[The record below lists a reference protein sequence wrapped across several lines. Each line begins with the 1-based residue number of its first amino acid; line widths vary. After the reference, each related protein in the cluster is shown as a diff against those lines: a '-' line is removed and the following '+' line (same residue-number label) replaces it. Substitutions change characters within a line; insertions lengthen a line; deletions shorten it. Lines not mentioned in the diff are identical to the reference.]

1 MEKENIFE
9 KNIIQ
14 ERIKSWAEKLIDLSG
29 TNDLISYRDAKTIS
43 IKPSKEIVDKLIE
56 GASVK
61 ISEIIDLED
70 KEQKK
75 GAFGVVK
82 KAVENF
88 EDYGIE
94 VLRLISGFV
103 SWESDVSNPYAPLV
117 TYALSIDNPNQA
129 LKNIEISLTDLVPEI
144 NTALVLHLNKKC
156 QADISIE
163 KLEEV
168 QEEGEEVLVKTFLDM
183 CPKEIGI
190 KVKDGFAIKNLQY
203 QQFPMVNDLL
213 SSFEVFSENTLVAA
227 LAGDEESKLKLRE
240 HITEVPVD
248 EPDYTP
254 PENEF
259 IVLDADSSQQWA
271 INSALKGQNLVIE
284 GPPGTGKSQ
293 TITNLISS
301 FIAKGK
307 SVLFV
312 AEKRPAID
320 AVKKRIIKVGLE
332 DCLLDLHSIKQIKSR
347 PADPFVNE
355 LENLNSVPKV
365 DDYINKN
372 NLIKSRNILVSRSKA
387 ILKKV
392 APWNCSYL
400 DIINYGFDNEF
411 VDHSYDLEIKEI
423 NKLIPDN
430 FDEIRSTLDEIIKLS
445 SEQLLVSSFPI
456 SEKIRNR
463 TLDSNS
469 QIQELLKVINNLDP
483 LVNNANKWI
492 LKQDETYRENVDTPQ
507 KILDLLSNLKQIKS
521 NNVISIP
528 NEESFLPIESVKK
541 ILRIQRRPFILR
553 FCQFLF
559 DKEYRFSLSELKP
572 LFLEGVKKDNI
583 KIKDACKTLI
593 SKYYLSK
600 NKIPIKNLNIPDQFG
615 NIIREIIKESRS
627 LNLFINAPINN
638 HSYIDELKDQLDN
651 LNSLREKLPNS
662 VKITKALNKLEA
674 FGLKRNCLIEQ
685 ILEDII
691 DGFSSI
697 TIYQQII
704 SSWANKVEEIVR
716 IDQDA
721 LAISSREFLDETVET
736 FRKSDAT
743 HVEQTGQRIRRMVA
757 ENAHKVRTNSPE
769 GIQILIQES
778 KRRKKK
784 SARKLFTEIPD
795 LLKSLKPCWAMSP
808 LVVSQLLPANEPFF
822 DVVIFDEASQ
832 IEPEGAITSLV
843 RAKQAIVAGD
853 SKQLS
858 PTKTSFFSQ
867 KLDDD
872 IGYAEDTDES
882 FDNVAETES
891 LLEAVKTALPAV
903 HGTKTLLWH
912 YRSEDERLIAFSNRH
927 QDLYRS
933 RLITAPSVTEKS
945 PFVYHQVEGDFKDIS
960 GKCPIAEIEKTVSL
974 AIDHLKNNPNESL
987 GVIALGSDHARS
999 LYKEFQRQSENLSL
1013 QLWPENKPEEK
1024 FIIRHLENVQGDE
1037 RDVIF
1042 LSTGYG
1048 PRKHDTVRLD
1058 FGPINSDK
1066 NLFGLRRLNVAI
1078 TRSRKRLEVI
1088 STIDPYRYDDNKLN
1102 KIGLKAFIQYLRFVK
1117 SGGEDMGDLVIEK
1130 TPMNSFEQDVYDTL
1144 VKEGIGL
1151 VPQYGVSGY
1160 RLDFAVQHPE
1170 EKGKFILAIEA
1181 DGAAYHSTETARDRD
1196 RIRQS
1201 HLERLGWKFH
1211 RIWGPSWAKRKE
1223 EEIEKV
1229 LSVIDDAIKSGEVVN
1244 KSNSKTKKKKDKLIL
1259 PQRKGKKPYLPYYE
1273 NINQYGDELT
1283 KYILWI
1289 CSDDLLHSDEQIFE
1303 EIFKELPY
1311 TKRGNRIRRVIDEEI
1326 KYLRSKGKIK

>member
-1 MEKENIFE
+1 MENENILE

-29 TNDLISYRDAKTIS
+29 KNDLISYRDAKTIS
-43 IKPSKEIVDKLIE
+43 ITPSREIVDKLLD

-61 ISEIIDLED
+61 IGEIIDLED
-70 KEQKK
+70 KDQKK
-75 GAFGVVK
+75 GAIGVIK
-82 KAVENF
+82 KAIENF

-103 SWESDVSNPYAPLV
+103 SWESDVNNPYAPLI
-117 TYALSIDNPNQA
+117 TYSISIENPSQS
-129 LKNIEISLTDLVPEI
+129 LKNIEISLTDVVPEI

-163 KLEEV
+163 KLEEI
-168 QEEGEEVLVKTFLDM
+168 QEEGEEVLVKTFLEM

-190 KVKDGFAIKNLQY
+190 KLKDGFAIKNLQY

-213 SSFEVFSENTLVAA
+213 SSVEVFSSNTLVAA
-227 LAGDEESKLKLRE
+227 LAGDEDSKQKLRE

-254 PENEF
+254 PKNEF
-259 IVLDADSSQQWA
+259 IVLDADSSQEWA
-271 INSALKGQNLVIE
+271 INSALRGQNLVIE

-320 AVKKRIIKVGLE
+320 AVKKRIIKVGLQ

-347 PADPFVNE
+347 PADPFVKE
-355 LENLNSVPKV
+355 LENLSNVPKV
-365 DDYINKN
+365 DGYTNEN
-372 NLIKSRNILVSRSKA
+372 NLIKSRNILVSRSEA
-387 ILKKV
+387 ILKNV

-411 VDHSYDLEIKEI
+411 AEHSYDLEIKEI
-423 NKLIPDN
+423 NKLIPVN

-463 TLDSNS
+463 TLNSTS
-469 QIQELLKVINNLDP
+469 QIQELFKVIDTLEP
-483 LVNNANKWI
+483 LVKKTNTWI
-492 LKQDETYRENVDTPQ
+492 LKQSNNYRENVDTPQ
-507 KILDLLSNLKQIKS
+507 KILDLLSNFKQIKS
-521 NNVISIP
+521 NNVISLP
-528 NEESFLPIESVKK
+528 TEESILPIESIKK
-541 ILRIQRRPFILR
+541 ILKIQRRKFILR

-559 DKEYRFSLSELKP
+559 DKEYRSSLSELKP
-572 LFLEGVKKDNI
+572 LFLKGVKKDNFN
-583 KIKDACKTLI
+583 IKDACKTLI
-593 SKYYLSK
+593 SKDFFSR
-600 NKIPIKNLNIPDQFG
+600 NKITINILNIPDNLG
-615 NIIREIIKESRS
+615 NNIREIIKELRG
-627 LNLFINAPINN
+627 LNLFINSPLNN
-638 HSYIDELKDQLDN
+638 HSYIDELKDQLDE
-651 LNSLREKLPNS
+651 LNSFREKLPNS
-662 VKITKALNKLEA
+662 IKITKALNQLETI
-674 FGLKRNCLIEQ
+674 GLKRDSLIEQ

-691 DGFSSI
+691 DGFSST

-704 SSWANKVEEIVR
+704 SSWANKVEEIIR
-716 IDQDA
+716 INQEA

-736 FRKSDAT
+736 FRQSDAN
-743 HVEQTGQRIRRMVA
+743 HIEQTGQRIRRIVA
-757 ENAHKVRTNSPE
+757 ENAHKIRNDSPDAL
-769 GIQILIQES
+769 QILIQES

-867 KLDDD
+867 NLDED
-872 IGYAEDTDES
+872 IGYEEDKDEP
-882 FDNVAETES
+882 FDNVSETES

-927 QDLYRS
+927 KDLYRN

-960 GKCPIAEIEKTVSL
+960 GKCPKAEIEKTVSL

-987 GVIALGSDHARS
+987 GVIALGSSHAMC
-999 LYKEFQRQSENLSL
+999 LDKEFKRQSENLNL
-1013 QLWPENKPEEK
+1013 QLWPDNKPEEK

-1048 PRKHDTVRLD
+1048 PRKHDSIRLD
-1058 FGPINSDK
+1058 FGPINMDK
-1066 NLFGLRRLNVAI
+1066 NLFGLRRLNVAT

-1088 STIDPYRYDDNKLN
+1088 STIDPYKYDDNKLN

-1130 TPMNSFEQDVYDTL
+1130 TPMNSFEKDVYDTL

-1151 VPQYGVSGY
+1151 IPQYGVSSY

-1229 LSVIDDAIKSGEVVN
+1229 LSVINDAIKSGEVIN
-1244 KSNSKTKKKKDKLIL
+1244 KSNNKIKKKK
-1259 PQRKGKKPYLPYYE
+1259 
-1273 NINQYGDELT
+1273 IN
-1283 KYILWI
+1283 
-1289 CSDDLLHSDEQIFE
+1289 
-1303 EIFKELPY
+1303 
-1311 TKRGNRIRRVIDEEI
+1311 
-1326 KYLRSKGKIK
+1326 

>member
-29 TNDLISYRDAKTIS
+29 KNDLISYRDAKTIS
-43 IKPSKEIVDKLIE
+43 ITPSREIVDKLLD
-56 GASVK
+56 GTSVK
-61 ISEIIDLED
+61 IGEIIDLED
-70 KEQKK
+70 KDQKK
-75 GAFGVVK
+75 GAIGVIK
-82 KAVENF
+82 KAIENF

-103 SWESDVSNPYAPLV
+103 SWESDVNNPYAPLI
-117 TYALSIDNPNQA
+117 TYSISIENPSQS
-129 LKNIEISLTDLVPEI
+129 LKNIEISLTDVVPEI

-163 KLEEV
+163 KLEEI
-168 QEEGEEVLVKTFLDM
+168 QEEGEEVLVKTFLEM

-190 KVKDGFAIKNLQY
+190 KLKDGFAIKNLQY

-213 SSFEVFSENTLVAA
+213 SSVEVFSSNTLVAA
-227 LAGDEESKLKLRE
+227 LAGDEDSKQKLRE
-240 HITEVPVD
+240 HIIEVPVD

-254 PENEF
+254 PKNEF
-259 IVLDADSSQQWA
+259 IVLDADSSQEWA
-271 INSALKGQNLVIE
+271 INSALRGQNLVIE

-320 AVKKRIIKVGLE
+320 AVKKRIIKVGLQ

-347 PADPFVNE
+347 PADPFVKE
-355 LENLNSVPKV
+355 LENLSNIPKV
-365 DDYINKN
+365 DGYTNEN
-372 NLIKSRNILVSRSKA
+372 NLIKSRNILVSRSEA
-387 ILKKV
+387 ILKNV

-411 VDHSYDLEIKEI
+411 AEHSYDIEIKEI
-423 NKLIPDN
+423 NKLIPVN

-463 TLDSNS
+463 TLNSTS
-469 QIQELLKVINNLDP
+469 QIQELFKVIDTLDP
-483 LVNNANKWI
+483 LVKKTNTWI
-492 LKQDETYRENVDTPQ
+492 LKQSNNYRKNVDTPQ
-507 KILDLLSNLKQIKS
+507 KILDLLSNFKQIKS
-521 NNVISIP
+521 NNVISISA
-528 NEESFLPIESVKK
+528 EESIPIESIKK
-541 ILRIQRRPFILR
+541 ILKIQRRKFILR

-559 DKEYRFSLSELKP
+559 DKEYRSSLSELKP
-572 LFLEGVKKDNI
+572 LFLKGVKKDNFN
-583 KIKDACKTLI
+583 IKDACKTLI
-593 SKYYLSK
+593 SKDFFSR
-600 NKIPIKNLNIPDQFG
+600 NKITINILNIPDNLG
-615 NIIREIIKESRS
+615 NNIREIIKELRG
-627 LNLFINAPINN
+627 LNLFINSPLNN
-638 HSYIDELKDQLDN
+638 HSYIDELLDQLDE

-662 VKITKALNKLEA
+662 IKITKALNQLEA
-674 FGLKRNCLIEQ
+674 IGLKRDCLIEQ

-691 DGFSSI
+691 NGFSST

-736 FRKSDAT
+736 FRQSDAT
-743 HVEQTGQRIRRMVA
+743 HIEQTGQRIRRIVA
-757 ENAHKVRTNSPE
+757 ENAHKIRIDSPDAL
-769 GIQILIQES
+769 QILIQES

-867 KLDDD
+867 NLDED
-872 IGYAEDTDES
+872 IGYEEDKDEP
-882 FDNVAETES
+882 FDNVSETES
-891 LLEAVKTALPAV
+891 LLEALKTALPAV

-927 QDLYRS
+927 KDLYRS

-960 GKCPIAEIEKTVSL
+960 GKCPKAEIEKTVSL

-987 GVIALGSDHARS
+987 GVIALGSSHAMC
-999 LYKEFQRQSENLSL
+999 LDKEFKRQSENLNL
-1013 QLWPENKPEEK
+1013 QLWPDNKPEEK

-1048 PRKHDTVRLD
+1048 PRKHDSIRLD
-1058 FGPINSDK
+1058 FGPINMDK
-1066 NLFGLRRLNVAI
+1066 NLFGLRRLNVAT

-1088 STIDPYRYDDNKLN
+1088 STIDPYKYDDNKLN

-1130 TPMNSFEQDVYDTL
+1130 TPMNSFEKDVYDTL

-1160 RLDFAVQHPE
+1160 RIDFVVQHPE

-1229 LSVIDDAIKSGEVVN
+1229 LSVIDDAIKSGEVFN
-1244 KSNSKTKKKKDKLIL
+1244 KSNNKIKKKKNKLIL
-1259 PQRKGKKPYLPYYE
+1259 PRRKGKKPYLPFYE

-1311 TKRGNRIRRVIDEEI
+1311 TKRGNRIRRVIGEKI
-1326 KYLRSKGKIK
+1326 KYLRSKNLIR

>member
-1 MEKENIFE
+1 MENENILE

-29 TNDLISYRDAKTIS
+29 KNDLISYRDAKTIS
-43 IKPSKEIVDKLIE
+43 ITPSREIVDKLLD

-61 ISEIIDLED
+61 IGEIIDLED
-70 KEQKK
+70 KDQKK
-75 GAFGVVK
+75 GAIGVIK
-82 KAVENF
+82 KAIENF

-103 SWESDVSNPYAPLV
+103 SWESDVNNPYAPLI
-117 TYALSIDNPNQA
+117 TYSISIENPSQS
-129 LKNIEISLTDLVPEI
+129 LKNIEISLTDVVPEI

-163 KLEEV
+163 KLEEI
-168 QEEGEEVLVKTFLDM
+168 QEEGEEVLVKTFLEM

-190 KVKDGFAIKNLQY
+190 KLKNGFAIKNLQY

-213 SSFEVFSENTLVAA
+213 SSVEVFSSNTLVAA
-227 LAGDEESKLKLRE
+227 LAGDEDSKQKLRE

-254 PENEF
+254 PKNEF
-259 IVLDADSSQQWA
+259 IVLDADSSQEWA
-271 INSALKGQNLVIE
+271 INSALSGQNLVIE

-320 AVKKRIIKVGLE
+320 AVKKRIIKVGLQ

-347 PADPFVNE
+347 PADPFVKE
-355 LENLNSVPKV
+355 LENLSNVPKV
-365 DDYINKN
+365 DGYTNEN
-372 NLIKSRNILVSRSKA
+372 NLIKSRNILVSRSEA
-387 ILKKV
+387 ILKNV

-411 VDHSYDLEIKEI
+411 AEHSYDLEIKEI
-423 NKLIPDN
+423 NKLIPVN

-463 TLDSNS
+463 TLNSTS
-469 QIQELLKVINNLDP
+469 QIQELFKVIDTLEP
-483 LVNNANKWI
+483 LVKKTNTWI
-492 LKQDETYRENVDTPQ
+492 LKQSNNYRENVDTPQ
-507 KILDLLSNLKQIKS
+507 KILDLLSNFKQIKS
-521 NNVISIP
+521 NNVISLP
-528 NEESFLPIESVKK
+528 TEESILPIESIKK
-541 ILRIQRRPFILR
+541 ILKIQRRKFILR

-559 DKEYRFSLSELKP
+559 DKEYRSSLSELKS
-572 LFLEGVKKDNI
+572 LFLKGVKKDNFN
-583 KIKDACKTLI
+583 IKDACKTLI
-593 SKYYLSK
+593 SKDFFSR
-600 NKIPIKNLNIPDQFG
+600 NKITINILNIPDNLG
-615 NIIREIIKESRS
+615 NNIREIIKELRG
-627 LNLFINAPINN
+627 LNLFINSPLNN
-638 HSYIDELKDQLDN
+638 HSYIDELKDQLDE
-651 LNSLREKLPNS
+651 LNSFREKLPNS
-662 VKITKALNKLEA
+662 IKITKALNQLETI
-674 FGLKRNCLIEQ
+674 GLKRDSLIEQ

-691 DGFSSI
+691 DGFSST

-704 SSWANKVEEIVR
+704 SSWANKVEEIIR
-716 IDQDA
+716 INQEA

-736 FRKSDAT
+736 FRQSDAN
-743 HVEQTGQRIRRMVA
+743 HIEQTGQRIRRIVA
-757 ENAHKVRTNSPE
+757 ENAHKIRNDSPDAL
-769 GIQILIQES
+769 QILIQES

-867 KLDDD
+867 NLDED
-872 IGYAEDTDES
+872 IGYEEDKDEP
-882 FDNVAETES
+882 FDNVSETES

-927 QDLYRS
+927 KDLYRS

-960 GKCPIAEIEKTVSL
+960 GKCPKAEIEKTVSL

-987 GVIALGSDHARS
+987 GVIALGSSHAMC
-999 LYKEFQRQSENLSL
+999 LDKEFKRQSENLNL
-1013 QLWPENKPEEK
+1013 QLWPDNKPEEK

-1048 PRKHDTVRLD
+1048 PRKHDSLRLD
-1058 FGPINSDK
+1058 FGPINMDK
-1066 NLFGLRRLNVAI
+1066 NLFGLRRLNVAT

-1088 STIDPYRYDDNKLN
+1088 STIDPYKYDDNKLN

-1130 TPMNSFEQDVYDTL
+1130 TPMNSFEKDVYDTL

-1151 VPQYGVSGY
+1151 IPQYGVSSY

-1229 LSVIDDAIKSGEVVN
+1229 LSVINDAIKSGEVIN
-1244 KSNSKTKKKKDKLIL
+1244 KSNNKIKKKK
-1259 PQRKGKKPYLPYYE
+1259 
-1273 NINQYGDELT
+1273 IN
-1283 KYILWI
+1283 
-1289 CSDDLLHSDEQIFE
+1289 
-1303 EIFKELPY
+1303 
-1311 TKRGNRIRRVIDEEI
+1311 
-1326 KYLRSKGKIK
+1326 

>member
-1 MEKENIFE
+1 MEKEKIFE

-14 ERIKSWAEKLIDLSG
+14 ERIKLWAEKLIDLSG
-29 TNDLISYRDAKTIS
+29 KNDLISYREAKTIS
-43 IKPSKEIVDKLIE
+43 ITPSKEIVDKLLE
-56 GASVK
+56 GSSVK

-70 KEQKK
+70 KDLRK

-103 SWESDVSNPYAPLV
+103 SWESDVNKPYAPLV
-117 TYALSIDNPNQA
+117 TYSLSIENPGQP
-129 LKNIEISLTDLVPEI
+129 LKNIEISLTDVVPEI

-156 QADISIE
+156 QAEISIE

-168 QEEGEEVLVKTFLDM
+168 QEEGEEVLVKRFLDM
-183 CPKEIGI
+183 CPKEISI
-190 KVKDGFAIKNLQY
+190 EVKDGFAIKNLQY

-213 SSFEVFSENTLVAA
+213 TSVEVFSSNILVAA
-227 LAGDEESKLKLRE
+227 LAGDQESKLKLRE
-240 HITEVPVD
+240 HITEVPVNQ
-248 EPDYTP
+248 PDYTP
-254 PENEF
+254 PENEYL
-259 IVLDADSSQQWA
+259 VLDADSSQEWA

-332 DCLLDLHSIKQIKSR
+332 DCLLDLHSIKQVKSR
-347 PADPFVNE
+347 PADPFVKE
-355 LENLNSVPKV
+355 LENLSNVPNV
-365 DDYINKN
+365 DDYVNKN
-372 NLIKSRNILVSRSKA
+372 NLIKSRNMLVSRSKA
-387 ILKKV
+387 ILNKV
-392 APWNCSYL
+392 EPWNCSYL
-400 DIINYGFDNEF
+400 DIVNYGFDNECIEHF
-411 VDHSYDLEIKEI
+411 YSLEIKEI
-423 NKLIPDN
+423 NNLIPYN
-430 FDEIRSTLDEIIKLS
+430 FVEIRSTIDEIIKLS

-463 TLDSNS
+463 TLNSNS
-469 QIQELLKVINNLDP
+469 QIQELFKVIDNLDP
-483 LVNNANKWI
+483 LVKKTNHWI
-492 LKQDETYRENVDTPQ
+492 MKQDDRCRENADTPQ
-507 KILDLLSNLKQIKS
+507 KLLDLLHNLRQLKS
-521 NNVISIP
+521 NKVILIP
-528 NEESFLPIESVKK
+528 KGKSVIPVESVKK
-541 ILRIQRRPFILR
+541 MLRIQRRKFILR

-559 DKEYRFSLSELKP
+559 DKEYRLSLSELKS
-572 LFLEGVKKDNI
+572 LFLKGIKKDNLT
-583 KIKDACKTLI
+583 IKDACKTLI
-593 SKYYLSK
+593 SDDFFNK
-600 NKIPIKNLNIPDQFG
+600 NKIIVSNLIISDQFE
-615 NIIREIIKESRS
+615 NVVREIIKESS
-627 LNLFINAPINN
+627 NLNLFVNEPLNN
-638 HSYIDELKDQLDN
+638 HSFFDELKDQLDK

-662 VKITKALNKLEA
+662 IKITKALNKLES
-674 FGLKRNCLIEQ
+674 FGLKRNGLIEQ
-685 ILEDII
+685 IIEDII
-691 DGFSSI
+691 FLLPAK

-704 SSWANKVEEIVR
+704 CSWANKVEEIVR
-716 IDQDA
+716 IDQEA
-721 LAISSREFLDETVET
+721 LSISSREFLDETVKT
-736 FRKSDAT
+736 FRKSDAA
-743 HVEQTGQRIRRMVA
+743 HIKKTGQRIRRIVA
-757 ENAHKVRTNSPE
+757 ENAHKIRTNSPNE
-769 GIQILIQES
+769 LQILIQES

-808 LVVSQLLPANEPFF
+808 LVVSQLLPSDEPFF

-832 IEPEGAITSLV
+832 IEPEGAITALV

-867 KLDDD
+867 NLDED
-872 IGYAEDTDES
+872 IGYEEDKDET
-882 FDNVAETES
+882 FDNVTETES
-891 LLEAVKTALPAV
+891 LLEAVKTALPAL

-927 QDLYRS
+927 KDLYRNK
-933 RLITAPSVTEKS
+933 LITAPSVKEDP
-945 PFVYHQVEGDFKDIS
+945 PFIYHQVVGDFKDIS
-960 GKCPIAEIEKTVSL
+960 GKCPQAEIEKTVTL
-974 AIDHLKNNPNESL
+974 AIEHLKNNPNESL
-987 GVIALGSDHARS
+987 GVIALGSSHAMS
-999 LYKEFQRQSENLSL
+999 LNKEFQRQSENLSL
-1013 QLWPENKPEEK
+1013 QLCPENKPEEK

-1048 PRKHDTVRLD
+1048 PRKYDSVRLD
-1058 FGPINSDK
+1058 FGPINIDK

-1078 TRSRKRLEVI
+1078 TRSRKRLEVV
-1088 STIDPYRYDDNKLN
+1088 STIDPYKYDDKKLE

-1117 SGGEDMGDLVIEK
+1117 SGGEDIGDFVIERN
-1130 TPMNSFEQDVYDTL
+1130 PMNPFEQDIYDAL
-1144 VKEGIGL
+1144 LKEGIGL

-1181 DGAAYHSTETARDRD
+1181 DGANYHSTKTARDRD

-1211 RIWGPSWAKRKE
+1211 RIWAPSWVKRKK
-1223 EEIEKV
+1223 EEIDNV
-1229 LSVIDDAIKSGEVVN
+1229 LSVIDEAVKSGEVVN
-1244 KSNSKTKKKKDKLIL
+1244 KLNSKTKKKTDKLIL
-1259 PQRKGKKPYLPYYE
+1259 PKRKGNRPFLPYYE
-1273 NINQYGDELT
+1273 NINQYGDKLK

-1303 EIFKELPY
+1303 EIFKQLPY

-1326 KYLRSKGKIK
+1326 KYLRLKGLIR

>member
-29 TNDLISYRDAKTIS
+29 KNDLISYRDAKTIS
-43 IKPSKEIVDKLIE
+43 ITPSRDVVDKLLD
-56 GASVK
+56 GSSVK
-61 ISEIIDLED
+61 IAEIIDLED
-70 KEQKK
+70 KDQKK
-75 GAFGVVK
+75 GAIGVIK
-82 KAVENF
+82 KAIENF

-103 SWESDVSNPYAPLV
+103 SWESDVNNPYAPLI
-117 TYALSIDNPNQA
+117 TYSISIENPSQS
-129 LKNIEISLTDLVPEI
+129 LKNIEISLTDVVPEI

-163 KLEEV
+163 KLEEI
-168 QEEGEEVLVKTFLDM
+168 QEEGEEVLVKTFLEM

-190 KVKDGFAIKNLQY
+190 KLKNGFAIKNLQY

-213 SSFEVFSENTLVAA
+213 SSVEVFSSNTLVAA
-227 LAGDEESKLKLRE
+227 LAGDEDSKQKLRE

-248 EPDYTP
+248 KPDYTP
-254 PENEF
+254 PKNEF
-259 IVLDADSSQQWA
+259 IVLDADSSQEWA

-301 FIAKGK
+301 FIAKEK

-320 AVKKRIIKVGLE
+320 AVKKRIIKVGLQ

-347 PADPFVNE
+347 PADPFVKE
-355 LENLNSVPKV
+355 LENLSNVPKV
-365 DDYINKN
+365 DDYTNEN
-372 NLIKSRNILVSRSKA
+372 NLIKSRNILVSRSES
-387 ILKKV
+387 ILKNV

-411 VDHSYDLEIKEI
+411 AEHSYDLEIKEI
-423 NKLIPDN
+423 NNLIPDN

-445 SEQLLVSSFPI
+445 SEQLLVPSFPI
-456 SEKIRNR
+456 SGKIRNR
-463 TLDSNS
+463 SLNSTS
-469 QIQELLKVINNLDP
+469 QIQELFKVIDTLEP
-483 LVNNANKWI
+483 LVKKTNTWI
-492 LKQDETYRENVDTPQ
+492 LKQSDSYRKNVDTPQ
-507 KILDLLSNLKQIKS
+507 KILDLLSNFNQIKS
-521 NNVISIP
+521 NNVISLP
-528 NEESFLPIESVKK
+528 TEESIIPIESIKK
-541 ILRIQRRPFILR
+541 ILKIQRRKFILR

-559 DKEYRFSLSELKP
+559 DKEYRSSLSELKS
-572 LFLEGVKKDNI
+572 LFLKGVKKDNFN
-583 KIKDACKTLI
+583 IKDACKTLI
-593 SKYYLSK
+593 SKDFFII
-600 NKIPIKNLNIPDQFG
+600 NKITIDSLNIPDNLG
-615 NIIREIIKESRS
+615 NNIRKIIKESRG
-627 LNLFINAPINN
+627 LNLFINCPLNN
-638 HSYIDELKDQLDN
+638 NSYIDELKDQLDE

-662 VKITKALNKLEA
+662 VKITKALNQLEA
-674 FGLKRNCLIEQ
+674 IGLKRDCLIEQ

-691 DGFSSI
+691 DGFSSK

-736 FRKSDAT
+736 FRQSDAT
-743 HVEQTGQRIRRMVA
+743 HIEQTGKRIRRIVA
-757 ENAHKVRTNSPE
+757 ENAHKVRTYSPDAL
-769 GIQILIQES
+769 QILIQES

-867 KLDDD
+867 NLDED
-872 IGYAEDTDES
+872 IGFEEDKDEP
-882 FDNVAETES
+882 FDNVSETES

-927 QDLYRS
+927 KDLYRS

-960 GKCPIAEIEKTVSL
+960 GKCPKAEIEKTVSL

-987 GVIALGSDHARS
+987 GVIALGSTHAMC
-999 LYKEFQRQSENLSL
+999 LDKEFKRQSENLSL
-1013 QLWPENKPEEK
+1013 QLWPDNKPEEK

-1048 PRKHDTVRLD
+1048 PRKHDSLRLD
-1058 FGPINSDK
+1058 FGPINMDK
-1066 NLFGLRRLNVAI
+1066 NLFGLRRLNVAT

-1088 STIDPYRYDDNKLN
+1088 STIDPYKYDDNELN

-1130 TPMNSFEQDVYDTL
+1130 TPMNPFEKDIYNTL

-1229 LSVIDDAIKSGEVVN
+1229 LSVIDDAIKSGEVFN
-1244 KSNSKTKKKKDKLIL
+1244 KSNNKIKKKNKLIL
-1259 PQRKGKKPYLPYYE
+1259 PQRKGKKPHLPFFE

-1311 TKRGNRIRRVIDEEI
+1311 TKRGNRIRSVIGAEI
-1326 KYLRSKGKIK
+1326 KYLRSKRLIR